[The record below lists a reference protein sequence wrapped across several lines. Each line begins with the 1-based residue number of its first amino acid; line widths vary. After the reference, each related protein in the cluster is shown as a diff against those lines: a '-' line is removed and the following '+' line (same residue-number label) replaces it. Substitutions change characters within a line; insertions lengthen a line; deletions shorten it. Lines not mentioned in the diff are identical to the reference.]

1 MNQYEPSGSDTMI
14 KHLFCLVIAAV
25 LVFPLAPTRADPGN
39 ENVAFATAKAVAV
52 LEPECL
58 QTAVSYEPDT
68 VFNVAG
74 LARLPTLIYICEA
87 FDQGLVTEDT
97 AVMVGDTA
105 AGIGGPT
112 AFISAGEK
120 ISAGALIKAA
130 VMITAGDAA
139 YALAE
144 TVSGS
149 VSLAESAIAAMLT
162 ELGIGSGDFTLVGG
176 KPEMTA
182 REVCALMARLSKSQ
196 TYQTYSALSLDE
208 ITHQNG
214 SKTELV
220 NPNKLIKTLE
230 GCYAGSTGSSN
241 EAGYCGA
248 FAVKRG
254 NTTYVIAVIGAKNAN
269 DRFDAAKEAAGIAF
283 NTFETVSCVV
293 QGDTVAADIPVLGGM
308 KRAVDAVS
316 TKTVVLL
323 MKKGD
328 IWAVTPE
335 VPEQIGAPVKKGDV
349 IGFAVYSS
357 QEGAQAVRVALA
369 AAEDIGEAGW
379 GELITA
385 VLRAWVHG

>member
-1 MNQYEPSGSDTMI
+1 MI
-14 KHLFCLVIAAV
+14 RRIFCLIIAAI
-25 LVFPLAPTRADPGN
+25 LVFPCGAALADPGS
-39 ENVAFATAKAVAV
+39 ESVAFGTTKAVAV

-58 QTAVSYEPDT
+58 QAAVGYEADT

-74 LARLPTLIYICEA
+74 LARLPALIYICEA
-87 FDQGLVTEDT
+87 FDQGLIKEDT
-97 AVMVGDTA
+97 AVFVGDTA

-120 ISAGALIKAA
+120 IGAGELIKAA
-130 VMITAGDAA
+130 VMITAGDAS

-162 ELGIGSGDFTLVGG
+162 ELGIGSGDFTLAGG

-182 REVCALMARLSKSQ
+182 REVCTLMARLSKSQ
-196 TYQTYSALSLDE
+196 TYQKYSALSLDE

-214 SKTELV
+214 SKTELA

-248 FAVKRG
+248 FAVKRED
-254 NTTYVIAVIGAKNAN
+254 THYIIAVLGAKNSN
-269 DRFDAAKEAAGIAF
+269 DRFDAVKEAAGIAF

-293 QGDTVAADIPVLGGM
+293 QGDVVASGIPVIGGM
-308 KRAVDAVS
+308 KRSVDAVS

-323 MKKGD
+323 MKMGD
-328 IWAVTPE
+328 VWAMTPE
-335 VPEQIGAPVKKGDV
+335 LPEQVGAPVKKGDI
-349 IGFAVYSS
+349 IGYAIYSS
-357 QEGAQAVRVALA
+357 QEGAQEVRIALA

-385 VLRAWVHG
+385 VMRAWVHG